1 MRLQGKKD
9 PPSHKTPKVLG
20 PVWIGRQR
28 DLERVRVQSRQSLDQ
43 KRRASLA

>member
-28 DLERVRVQSRQSLDQ
+28 DLERVVGEIAAAMTIDRSL
-43 KRRASLA
+43 